1 MAKRI
6 LETIQRGDG
15 PLLPM
20 NNQACSTA
28 EVMPVYM
35 FEAQWGQGRVE
46 ADIEA
51 IPNSASPA
59 TGNPQYRVARTRA
72 FLERPNQ
79 PEISLTVFSIGR

>member
-6 LETIQRGDG
+6 LERIQKGDG

-20 NNQACSTA
+20 NSQASSAA

-51 IPNSASPA
+51 IPNSESPA
-59 TGNPQYRVARTRA
+59 TGSLRYRVARTRT
-72 FLERPNQ
+72 FPGRPNQ
-79 PEISLTVFSIGR
+79 PEISLTVFSLGR